1 MKQKM
6 KTAKL
11 FIMGTLLVFL
21 SVNSFSQAPSAR
33 IEREPEIRLEPAE
46 RGGGR
51 PFMEV
56 LNERQTTRQFSER
69 ELEPRILSGLLWA
82 ANGINRETEGKRTAP
97 SARDAREIDVY
108 MLTPHGAYLYIPE
121 SHAIRLINSG
131 DFRKEV
137 LARSEFAHQA
147 PVLLVFVANSKKL
160 ESFEASSRDF
170 YAAVDCG
177 FVSQNVYL
185 YCASEH
191 LATVVLGGG
200 ANKEALGKILG
211 LTNDKVIL
219 AQPVGYRD

>member
-1 MKQKM
+1 MGKI
-6 KTAKL
+6 KL
-11 FIMGTLLVFL
+11 FALETLLVLFSINL
-21 SVNSFSQAPSAR
+21 FSQAPEVR
-33 IEREPEIRLEPAE
+33 RVEREPEIRLEPVE

-56 LNERQTTRQFSER
+56 LNERQSIRQFSER

-82 ANGINRETEGKRTAP
+82 ANGINREAEGKRTAP

-108 MLTPHGAYLYIPE
+108 MLTPHGAYLYDPE
-121 SHAIRLINSG
+121 VHGLKLIKPG
-131 DFRKEV
+131 DYRKEV
-137 LARSEFAHQA
+137 LAKSEFALQA
-147 PVLLVFVANSKKL
+147 PVVLVYVANSKKL
-160 ESFEASSRDF
+160 EPFEASTREF

-211 LTNDKVIL
+211 LVKDKVL
-219 AQPVGYRD
+219 LTQPVGYRD

>member
-1 MKQKM
+1 MKVKVF
-6 KTAKL
+6 T
-11 FIMGTLLVFL
+11 FGTLLIFL
-21 SVNSFSQAPSAR
+21 SINLFSQVPATR
-33 IEREPEIRLEPAE
+33 IERGSEMHLEPVE

-82 ANGINRETEGKRTAP
+82 ANGINREAEGKRTAP

-108 MLTPHGAYLYIPE
+108 ILTPHGIYLYLPE
-121 SHAIRLINSG
+121 GHQVRLVRPG
-131 DFRKEV
+131 DHRKEA
-137 LARSEFAHQA
+137 LARAEFALHA
-147 PVLLVFVANSKKL
+147 PIVLVYVANSKKL
-160 ESFEASSRDF
+160 ENFDAASREF

-185 YCASEH
+185 YCASEN
-191 LATVVLGGG
+191 LATVVLGGI
-200 ANKEALGKILG
+200 NKEMLAKVLG
-211 LTNDKVIL
+211 LTNDKVLL

>member
-1 MKQKM
+1 MKVKVF
-6 KTAKL
+6 TFGA
-11 FIMGTLLVFL
+11 LLAFL
-21 SVNSFSQAPSAR
+21 SISLFSQAPATR
-33 IEREPEIRLEPAE
+33 IERGPEMHLEPVE

-69 ELEPRILSGLLWA
+69 ELEPRLLSGLLWA
-82 ANGINRETEGKRTAP
+82 ANGINREAEGKRTAP

-108 MLTPHGAYLYIPE
+108 MLTPHGIYLYVSE
-121 SHAIRLINSG
+121 GHRTRLIKPG
-131 DFRKEV
+131 DYRKEA
-137 LARSEFAHQA
+137 LARAEFALQA
-147 PVLLVFVANSKKL
+147 PVVLVYVANSKKL
-160 ESFEASSRDF
+160 EKFDASTRDF

-191 LATVVLGGG
+191 LSTVVLGGI
-200 ANKEALGKILG
+200 NKEMLAKVLG
-211 LTNDKVIL
+211 LVNDKVLL